1 MSDKKQLQQNNQ
13 ASQSSSSSSS
23 TKKKLND
30 FQRLNKL
37 FSNTT
42 LKQVEINTM
51 SAGFGFVSGRVVDLH
66 RYSFSEKRGVKK
78 EI

>member
-1 MSDKKQLQQNNQ
+1 MSDKKQLQQNQ
-13 ASQSSSSSSS
+13 ASQSSSSS

-51 SAGFGFVSGRVVDLH
+51 SAGFGYVSGRVVDLH
-66 RYSFSEKRGVKK
+66 RY
-78 EI
+78 

>member
-1 MSDKKQLQQNNQ
+1 MSDKKQQQQLYQ

-23 TKKKLND
+23 TKNNIND

-37 FSNTT
+37 FSNTI

-51 SAGFGFVSGRVVDLH
+51 SAGFSYVSGRVVDLH
-66 RYSFSEKRGVKK
+66 RYFPLPLSFN
-78 EI
+78 